1 MLRGRFLQYMQHVHP
16 DNYNPL
22 YTAQKLKARIT
33 AEFEPQLV
41 FWQPQQRFK
50 SELVFPANLDTGEAV
65 EAAITVSSSD
75 EYLLEKAASILHQ
88 HVQDSFSSSDSQSS
102 LASYSKFF
110 ENCAS
115 STGRQLTILLR
126 LWVKLSVSAVT
137 SVHIIDGV

>member
-1 MLRGRFLQYMQHVHP
+1 
-16 DNYNPL
+16 
-22 YTAQKLKARIT
+22 
-33 AEFEPQLV
+33 
-41 FWQPQQRFK
+41 
-50 SELVFPANLDTGEAV
+50 V

-102 LASYSKFF
+102 LASYKFF